1 MSSHVDLVIRNGTIV
16 DGSGGVPYQA
26 DIAIYRGRIE
36 AIGPNLRVRA
46 DDDIDARGEIV
57 TPGFVDIH
65 THYDGQVTW
74 EERVTPSSSHGVTTV
89 LMGNCGVGFAPCRPE
104 DRERLVHLMEGV
116 EDLPEVVLTTG
127 LPWNWESFPDYLNSL
142 ERRQYDIDIAAQLPH
157 AALRVYVMGARA
169 SAREAATAADRE
181 AMARLAEQAISA
193 GALGFATSRTINH
206 RASDGSAIPT
216 LSAPEEELACIGE
229 ALQRQ
234 GRGVLQVVSDFDD
247 VDGEL
252 AMLHRVIQKCRRP
265 LSISLMQWHHTPRK
279 WEQILAWVARCNEE
293 GLAVK
298 AQVAGRPIGLLM
310 GFELSYHPFV
320 FTPTF
325 KSLQGLS
332 TLERRA
338 ALFTADVRGRIISEA
353 PEPSD
358 FPGEALLRQWDLM
371 YPMGKTPDYEPGL
384 EKRVSSIAATRGVS
398 PAEAAYD
405 LMLEQDAQAV
415 LMLPASNYAD
425 GNLDA
430 AYRMLSDPN
439 SIYGLGDGGA
449 HLGILCDASAPTH
462 MLTYWTRGRQCGE
475 RLSLESVVK
484 GLSYDTAQAVGL
496 TDRGLLKP
504 GYKADINVID
514 YDRLRLHPPRVRYD
528 LPAGGRRVVQDASG
542 YTATIVSGVI
552 TRRDGQVTPSLPGRL
567 VRATDVGS

>member
-1 MSSHVDLVIRNGTIV
+1 MMSSDVDLIIRNGTIV
-16 DGSGGVPYQA
+16 DGTGSAPYQA
-26 DIAIYRGRIE
+26 DIAIHRGRIQ
-36 AIGPNLRVRA
+36 AIGANLRVRA
-46 DDDIDARGEIV
+46 EDDIDARGEIV

-74 EERVTPSSSHGVTTV
+74 EDRVTPSSSHGVTTV
-89 LMGNCGVGFAPCRPE
+89 LMGNCGVGFAPCKPE

-127 LPWNWESFPDYLNSL
+127 LAWNWESFPDYLNSL
-142 ERRQYDIDIAAQLPH
+142 ESRQYDIDIAAQLPH
-157 AALRVYVMGARA
+157 AALRVYVMGERA
-169 SAREAATAADRE
+169 SAREAATAEDRE
-181 AMARLAEQAISA
+181 AMARLAEEAISA

-206 RASDGSAIPT
+206 RASDGSLIPT
-216 LSAPEEELACIGE
+216 LSAPEEELASIGA
-229 ALQRQ
+229 ALQRK

-247 VDGEL
+247 VDREL
-252 AMLHRVIQKCRRP
+252 AMLHRVIQQCRRP
-265 LSISLMQWHHTPRK
+265 LSISLMQWHNSPRK
-279 WEQILAWVARCNEE
+279 WEHILEWVARCNDE

-325 KSLQGLS
+325 KTLQHLS
-332 TLERRA
+332 PLERRA
-338 ALFTADVRGRIISEA
+338 ALQRPEVRARIVGET

-358 FPGEALLRQWDLM
+358 FPGESLLRQWDLM
-371 YPMGKTPDYEPGL
+371 YPMGESPDYEPGP
-384 EKRVSSIAATRGVS
+384 EKRVSTIAAARGVS

-415 LMLPASNYAD
+415 LMLPASNYAE

-430 AYRMLSDPN
+430 AHRMLSNPH
-439 SIYGLGDGGA
+439 SVFGLGDGGA
-449 HLGILCDASAPTH
+449 HLGILCDASSPTH
-462 MLTYWTRGRQCGE
+462 MLSYWTRDRQRGE
-475 RLSLESVVK
+475 RLSLESVVR
-484 GLSYDTAQAVGL
+484 GLSFDTAQAVGL

-514 YDRLRLHPPRVRYD
+514 HDRLQLHPPRVRYD
-528 LPAGGRRVVQDASG
+528 LPAGGRRVVQDATG
-542 YTATIVSGVI
+542 YTATVVSGVI

-567 VRATDVGS
+567 VRG